1 MDKKE
6 ILNKVSGLNASV
18 FEDLVNMFG
27 LVCEG
32 RLRAEFLEDQ
42 DTEGDLKPVLE
53 AFNSLKWR
61 SQSVLNDLAKIQEL
75 LGALRVSEGETVRL
89 DDEEGA

>member
-1 MDKKE
+1 MEKSE
-6 ILNKVSGLNASV
+6 ILNKISALNASV
-18 FEDLVNMFG
+18 FEDLVNMFS
-27 LVCEG
+27 VICEG
-32 RLRAEFLEDQ
+32 RLRAEILDDQ
-42 DTEGDLKPVLE
+42 DAEGDLKPVLE

-61 SQSVLNDLAKIQEL
+61 SQSVLNDMAKIQEL

>member
-1 MDKKE
+1 MEKSE

-32 RLRAEFLEDQ
+32 RLRAEILEDQ
-42 DTEGDLKPVLE
+42 DTGGDLKPVLE

-61 SQSVLNDLAKIQEL
+61 SQSVLNDMAKIQEL

-89 DDEEGA
+89 DDEEA